1 MTTFPQRAKKL
12 RLEYEVVT
20 GIKPPYP
27 GSKIK
32 FEELSASLNNYKSG
46 THDSYIEK
54 LKQI

>member
-1 MTTFPQRAKKL
+1 MTTFSQRAKKL

-32 FEELSASLNNYKSG
+32 L
-46 THDSYIEK
+46 EK
-54 LKQI
+54 LSESLKQL